1 MLTQE
6 AIKKYLDT
14 TVQAIKDDAQG
25 KNQAIPEGFRVEV
38 SEEGGKLWAAD
49 YFKFLVL
56 GRGPGKQPPPD
67 KLIEWVEKNP
77 SRLIDAKQV
86 FKNIT
91 AKGLAYIIGRKIA
104 REGTDI
110 FKGKKSGIDFLGAME
125 VGMPELLKEIARNE
139 AINILTVFKKDIT
152 I

>member
-77 SRLIDAKQV
+77 GRLTDAKQV

-104 REGTDI
+104 
-110 FKGKKSGIDFLGAME
+110 
-125 VGMPELLKEIARNE
+125 
-139 AINILTVFKKDIT
+139 ILSS
-152 I
+152 